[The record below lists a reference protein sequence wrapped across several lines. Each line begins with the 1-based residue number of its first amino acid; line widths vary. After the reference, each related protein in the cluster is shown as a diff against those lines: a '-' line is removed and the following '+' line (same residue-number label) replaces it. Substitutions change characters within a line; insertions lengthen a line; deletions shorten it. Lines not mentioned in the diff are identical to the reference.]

1 MTGELTGKIALV
13 TGGAR
18 NVGRVIALRLAA
30 EGATVVINHF
40 RSPAE
45 ARETA
50 AEIARRGGRAHVIR
64 ASVAQPRQREA
75 MFEEIARE
83 FGGLD
88 ILVNNAADG
97 RLAASE
103 DVEDAMIDR
112 ALDTNLKG
120 GLGCARL
127 AAGLMAGRSGAAIV
141 NVSTLGGG
149 QFVMANYLACGPAKA
164 AVEAMTRYLAVD
176 YAPLGIRVNT
186 AAAGMLKSPVADKFP
201 NAEAMQRATIA
212 ATPLRRLGTPEEFA
226 EVVAF
231 LVSPRA
237 SWITGQTILA
247 DGGLSTGYALL
258 SPPADA
264 TAVERIPHEVEA
276 SVTNSAVTS
285 EVPAVD
291 PASDGV
297 PVAEAS
303 VPVAAALMPGAA
315 APVADSAAPMPETV
329 DPDDDVI
336 AIVGMGLTVSGANTP
351 EEYWAELVEGA
362 ERFMP
367 VPEGRWDNDSFYS
380 PDKAAEDKSYS
391 QHSAFIT
398 DFVPHPRLAEELRAS
413 GRAPDAFESTT
424 LWLRHSVLQALD
436 GVRRRPED
444 RCSFQ
449 AGYTADGS
457 QYLEEATVV
466 SGVLQRMRAA
476 LAKRGVADADRLLA
490 HAESVLRERYPRS
503 VGEAERFFP
512 HRVGYGAIDGILPA
526 DTDLMMVDTACSSSL
541 YSVDIG
547 IKGLLEGRHDIAVC
561 GGAFAVGPRG
571 SVLFGK
577 LNGLSARGEVRSLDK
592 TSDGV
597 LFSDGAATVVLK
609 RLSRAKADGDRILA
623 TVKAFGS
630 SSDGK
635 GKAIYAPSAAGQ
647 ELAIRR
653 AQADTRMDGV
663 IPDWVV
669 AHATGTKAGDIAE
682 FTTLRTTLDG
692 PPVQV
697 TSNKSV
703 IGHTGWAAGTSSL
716 IQVLLGLRHDAIPR
730 QHRFT
735 EAPAEFQLDTCSL
748 RIPTDTVA
756 WPKRDAPR
764 IAAISGF
771 GFGGTNAHLVIQEPT
786 AEDLA
791 PAGAVR
797 AAALHPVSNGVA
809 VPNGAGAHT
818 IARGVTAAATRPATN
833 GSAAGGP
840 AAVPLDGESGAAS
853 ADFAPPEPRTAERTD
868 MSTGSPAPPTTPVPR
883 KDAMANGK
891 TEPAGVSTRLAV
903 IAVSSHVPGAPD
915 IDAWLADPAAP
926 TGFGDAYPL
935 PTIKEV
941 KIPPRTMRAIDRC
954 QLMILRSAQR
964 IREQLGDFWTANARD
979 TGVLLGHYGGTRNAT
994 LYATRCYLDD
1004 VALALRADPGLA
1016 AAGWLD
1022 DVLGDIAADITGLV
1036 PPSSED
1042 TFPGMMPNVI
1052 PARVANYFG
1061 LNGLNMTVDTGFTS
1075 AITALDVAGRY
1086 LRAGELTV
1094 ALIGGINGNAT
1105 PEQRELL
1112 AAELPADA
1120 VLAEGAFLLAVTTEQ
1135 TAIAAGLPVLGY
1147 VETGVGGAGA
1157 GVECGARAAGR
1168 SASFLGG
1175 EGAVGLL
1182 SALTSVGESGVAV
1195 VACRGGVAASDQ
1207 FVRVSGPAAV
1217 VTEPSAV
1224 PGDVAVAAESEATAP
1239 EAGARRQ
1246 AAGVP
1251 VPAVESA
1258 TSERGAGAPATAARP
1273 SVASARDAETV
1284 PGSSRESSSSASTV
1298 HRAGAP
1304 AAAAVSAR
1312 DADAVSGSSRES
1324 SSSASTVTSAT
1335 APEPTRV
1342 DVHAWH
1348 LLAEPGV
1355 VVRPPVSFW
1364 PDAPTLVL
1372 TDCPGE
1378 LAAAGVPD
1386 SVTVFSVSPLPTQA
1400 WTARPGVVHVSDV
1413 TPETVVA
1420 LLDQHDPRAELRHLR
1435 VVTSLP
1441 ADPAADGVSDQRT
1454 AGIAVLHDLL
1464 FLVAK
1469 FRTEALA
1476 QPGASSITVL
1486 TRAMTGPT
1494 PHPYVGLFTGFTK
1507 VAHLEHPRGLTF
1519 ALATDRDLA
1528 GAIAEAEAESMLER
1542 GLPIAYYAAGTR
1554 MASRLTVIADETE
1567 NTPVLDRDSVIV
1579 AVGGARGITTELMI
1593 ATARTYGGRFYLL
1606 GSSAIDE
1613 APAAYLAMSDA
1624 EFTSAKREYM
1634 RERKAQA
1641 PELTPARINAE
1652 FQRIGNIRTVR
1663 ANVRRIEA
1671 AGAAAVTY
1679 LPCDITDPAAVRDTM
1694 ARILAAEH
1702 KIDLLVNAAGLN
1714 RSAPIGA
1721 KEFAEF
1727 RRIRD
1732 IKLLGYTHLATALA
1746 AHPPRLWCNFGS
1758 LLGVTGQVGEVDYA
1772 SANDFLGTAALFR
1785 AQVGGRSEFTV
1796 GWTLWGEVGLGANEL
1811 TKAYFDK
1818 SGQYSNMSNDEG
1830 AHHFLRQLQSR
1841 ESRPYVAHLGTAE
1854 YGAVDALLPGF
1865 LPASPRPFYLDRRV
1879 DAGVVDDRPWA
1890 VFERTFDLERD
1901 GYLRDHR
1908 VNGAPTLPGAF
1919 VAEIAFEA
1927 AAALVPG
1934 LRVYALEDLTFH
1946 HFLKVPETGGPL
1958 VKRIRAEVTE
1968 WRPDLGQARVA
1979 VTVTGDVI
1987 APNGMVLVRDKLH
2000 FTSDVLMATVLP
2012 AAPRW
2017 TDWFPAEET
2026 PAVDPYHHPASPVAL
2041 TGPFVSTAD
2050 TRLHPTG
2057 KRSAYTLRLEPGD
2070 AVFSRF
2076 RVPTILLDGLLRT
2089 GVLADGANGT
2099 IPVAAPLRIGRL
2111 DLYEHTNDAL
2121 AGRSGPVQL
2130 YAVLPDEG
2138 EGAGSGNRFTAV
2150 HPDGRIM
2157 LTLKELDWALIGHL
2171 DLGVPAPGLDDLR
2184 NGRKQLA

>member
-237 SWITGQTILA
+237 SWITGQTVLA

-264 TAVERIPHEVEA
+264 VAVERIPDEVEA
-276 SVTNSAVTS
+276 SGTNSAVTS
-285 EVPAVD
+285 EVPAAD
-291 PASDGV
+291 PASGGV
-297 PVAEAS
+297 PVAEAG
-303 VPVAAALMPGAA
+303 VPESAALVADTA
-315 APVADSAAPMPETV
+315 APVPETV

-391 QHSAFIT
+391 RHSAFIT
-398 DFVPHPRLAEELRAS
+398 DFVPHPQLAEELRAS
-413 GRAPDAFESTT
+413 GRAPDALESTT

-476 LAKRGVADADRLLA
+476 LTKRGVADAEHLLA

-716 IQVLLGLRHDAIPR
+716 IQVLLGLEHDAIPR
-730 QHRFT
+730 QHRFS

-748 RIPTDTVA
+748 SIPTDTVA
-756 WPKRDAPR
+756 WPKRDTPR

-797 AAALHPVSNGVA
+797 AAAPHPVSNS
-809 VPNGAGAHT
+809 AGAH
-818 IARGVTAAATRPATN
+818 AVTGHSTAVSTRPATN
-833 GSAAGGP
+833 GSTVGGP
-840 AAVPLDGESGAAS
+840 AAAPHGSESGSAS
-853 ADFAPPEPRTAERTD
+853 AEFATPEPRTAEHAD
-868 MSTGSPAPPTTPVPR
+868 MPNGSSALPMPPTTPVPR
-883 KDAMANGK
+883 NNVMANGK

-1004 VALALRADPGLA
+1004 VALALRADPELA

-1135 TAIAAGLPVLGY
+1135 TATAAGLPVLGY

-1168 SASFLGG
+1168 AASFLGG

-1224 PGDVAVAAESEATAP
+1224 PGDVAVAAGSEAIEPGSRRTA
-1239 EAGARRQ
+1239 
-1246 AAGVP
+1246 AAAP
-1251 VPAVESA
+1251 VPAAESA
-1258 TSERGAGAPATAARP
+1258 TSE
-1273 SVASARDAETV
+1273 
-1284 PGSSRESSSSASTV
+1284 

-1304 AAAAVSAR
+1304 AAAAVSAH
-1312 DADAVSGSSRES
+1312 DAETVPGSSRES
-1324 SSSASTVTSAT
+1324 ASSASTVTSAT

-1386 SVTVFSVSPLPTQA
+1386 SVTVFSVAALPTQA
-1400 WTARPGVVHVSDV
+1400 WTARPGVVHVSEV
-1413 TPETVVA
+1413 TPETVA
-1420 LLDQHDPRAELRHLR
+1420 SLLDTHDPRAQLRHLR
-1435 VVTSLP
+1435 VVTALP
-1441 ADPAADGVSDQRT
+1441 AEPAADGVSDQRT

-1486 TRAMTGPT
+1486 TRAMTGAT

-1519 ALATDRDLA
+1519 ALATDRDLP

-1554 MASRLTVIADETE
+1554 MASRLTVVADETE
-1567 NTPVLDRDSVIV
+1567 NTPVLERDSVIV

-1593 ATARTYGGRFYLL
+1593 ATARSYGGRFYLL

-1624 EFTSAKREYM
+1624 EFASAKREYM
-1634 RERKAQA
+1634 RERKAKA

-1679 LPCDITDPAAVRDTM
+1679 LPCDITDPTAVRDTM
-1694 ARILAAEH
+1694 ARILAAEN

-1830 AHHFLRQLQSR
+1830 AQHFLRQLQSC

-1879 DAGVVDDRPWA
+1879 DAGVVEDRPWA

-2017 TDWFPAEET
+2017 TDWFAAEET
-2026 PAVDPYHHPASPVAL
+2026 PAVDPYHHPASPVSL

-2076 RVPTILLDGLLRT
+2076 RVPTVLLDGLLRT
-2089 GVLADGANGT
+2089 GVLADGADGT

-2121 AGRSGPVQL
+2121 AGRAGPVQL